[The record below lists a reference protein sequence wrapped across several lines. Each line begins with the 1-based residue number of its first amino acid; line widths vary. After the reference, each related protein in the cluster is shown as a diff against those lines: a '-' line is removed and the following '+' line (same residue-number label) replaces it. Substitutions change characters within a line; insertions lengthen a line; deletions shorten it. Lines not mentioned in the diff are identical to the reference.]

1 LQERVSAYSA
11 DLENERKEI
20 ARMRQEETERHSQ
33 HKEAIDDFRAEI
45 ARLHGE
51 LRAAGLVYNER
62 NRLILLLSS
71 SNCLSISISSS
82 QFLS

>member
-1 LQERVSAYSA
+1 MSAYSA

-51 LRAAGLVYNER
+51 LRAAGLVDNLK
-62 NRLILLLSS
+62 NKHFFFLLLQ
-71 SNCLSISISSS
+71 IV
-82 QFLS
+82 FLFPFPALNSYRN

>member
-1 LQERVSAYSA
+1 MSAYTA

-51 LRAAGLVYNER
+51 LRAAGLVADNLKNKYF
-62 NRLILLLSS
+62 
-71 SNCLSISISSS
+71 
-82 QFLS
+82 FLFIRDL